1 MTCLILQNVP
11 QLLPASVANT
21 VIICEYIWNLK
32 LEYKEKEDKRHL
44 VLTRKQSFG
53 MQEVLRLYQEEGS
66 DRLICLF
73 SYT

>member
-1 MTCLILQNVP
+1 MICLILQKAP

-21 VIICEYIWNLK
+21 VIICEFFWNLK
-32 LEYKEKEDKRHL
+32 LEYKEEEDKRHL
-44 VLTRKQSFG
+44 ALTRKQSLG
-53 MQEVLRLYQEEGS
+53 MQEVLHLHQEEGS